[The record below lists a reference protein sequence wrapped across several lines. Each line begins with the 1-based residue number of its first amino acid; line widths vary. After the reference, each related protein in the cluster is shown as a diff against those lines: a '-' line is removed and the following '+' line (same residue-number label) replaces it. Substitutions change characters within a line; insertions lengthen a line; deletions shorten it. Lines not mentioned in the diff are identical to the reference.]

1 MSVPAFCWRWS
12 RFSWLFW
19 IILKR
24 PWPLYCLYSVWVCIW
39 LTPGILNS
47 YTFSLFYFS
56 PSHLSHHH
64 WSLISSFELLRML
77 RNSGEI
83 DSKSG
88 SSVLFSLVDAWNEL
102 SSSWSPGTCVF
113 CLCWTCWGLWRR
125 ASWDVETSV
134 WAIFLTRLVLSERCF
149 HGLSWTVTV
158 IRSYYH
164 HLYHLPPP
172 STTLTLCTCYSEISL
187 L

>member
-12 RFSWLFW
+12 SFSWLFW

-102 SSSWSPGTCVF
+102 SSSWSPGTSFLRCRNL
-113 CLCWTCWGLWRR
+113 CLSYFSDKVG
-125 ASWDVETSV
+125 SV
-134 WAIFLTRLVLSERCF
+134 RKMFPWSKLDCHSNQIILS
-149 HGLSWTVTV
+149 
-158 IRSYYH
+158 
-164 HLYHLPPP
+164 PPLP
-172 STTLTLCTCYSEISL
+172 STTTQHHINFMYLLLRNKFTLGSSGKSSWQ
-187 L
+187 